1 MNTARS
7 TLIEVPWIVGPAA
20 LERHD
25 VVNDVAGAGTRGLA
39 GRGAWWWCSKSR
51 LAVSLRLILPWLSR
65 VTPTAARLEEWLVRE
80 LAWIEECELRA
91 RASVRY
97 ATARRLTQGR
107 ERERSEEG
115 TAHED
120 AGVARRRRGGA
131 PGAAG
136 ADRGDLRPGLERAR
150 RRRGGDSGSAQ
161 QPRGARPGAAGGM
174 SRGKPSRAWC
184 LKCGRPALR
193 RERRPDVTVFHH
205 GTKECDP
212 PGPFLLTEAC
222 VVKTRPAA

>member
-1 MNTARS
+1 MCRLLVLPPILLLRRVLRLALHVAR
-7 TLIEVPWIVGPAA
+7 IVSPAS

-97 ATARRLTQGR
+97 ATARRSNAWSRARTERGRQGT
-107 ERERSEEG
+107 RSSA
-115 TAHED
+115 TPRRS
-120 AGVARRRRGGA
+120 ARRGRRHEPREA
-131 PGAAG
+131 Q
-136 ADRGDLRPGLERAR
+136 PGLV
-150 RRRGGDSGSAQ
+150 SQSADA
-161 QPRGARPGAAGGM
+161 PRCAV
-174 SRGKPSRAWC
+174 S
-184 LKCGRPALR
+184 
-193 RERRPDVTVFHH
+193 V
-205 GTKECDP
+205 DP
-212 PGPFLLTEAC
+212 T
-222 VVKTRPAA
+222 

>member
-80 LAWIEECELRA
+80 PRGSKNASLEHA
-91 RASVRY
+91 RAC
-97 ATARRLTQGR
+97 ATLP
-107 ERERSEEG
+107 
-115 TAHED
+115 H
-120 AGVARRRRGGA
+120 GG
-131 PGAAG
+131 
-136 ADRGDLRPGLERAR
+136 
-150 RRRGGDSGSAQ
+150 
-161 QPRGARPGAAGGM
+161 
-174 SRGKPSRAWC
+174 
-184 LKCGRPALR
+184 
-193 RERRPDVTVFHH
+193 
-205 GTKECDP
+205 
-212 PGPFLLTEAC
+212 
-222 VVKTRPAA
+222 

>member
-1 MNTARS
+1 MNTATS

-39 GRGAWWWCSKSR
+39 GRGAWVVVLEVPLGR
-51 LAVSLRLILPWLSR
+51 LAPLDPAVAVAGDADCRTTRR
-65 VTPTAARLEEWLVRE
+65 VASEGT
-80 LAWIEECELRA
+80 AWIEECELRA
-91 RASVRY
+91 RASMRY

-120 AGVARRRRGGA
+120 AGVA
-131 PGAAG
+131 
-136 ADRGDLRPGLERAR
+136 